1 MKSSTVRPPA
11 LGRLLLRLLPL
22 GERREEIADDLATL
36 FEKRFQQEGRWTAR
50 RRYVVD
56 ALSLWKVC
64 DVGRPLVM
72 SGGLGTVGQDV
83 RYASR
88 LFLRRPAL
96 FSVTVAGLGVAIG
109 ISTAVFTVV
118 QAVAFTGYGF
128 KAPESVF
135 RVALTGGTFT
145 RVTGNSAFQ
154 GNWAFSDYSELQ
166 KTASTMDV
174 VASLRDSAA
183 FSASPDQATSEHV
196 PVMAVSDNYFGVL
209 GMRAAYGRVL
219 TADDARSGASVVV
232 VNHGFWRNRLG
243 ADPSVVGRT
252 IRLGELPFTV
262 IGVASKAHS
271 APGAA
276 GQPPAFWTT
285 FAANR
290 HAWVTAFATNREEIL
305 SKLRALTRSKT
316 ASESERARL
325 KELEDNLRPAP
336 SRWNPAV
343 DVLGRLRP
351 HITRAHAEG
360 EVAAIA
366 AAAITAREP
375 NGTRRPTI
383 ELQRL
388 DEVDADAWALAAIV
402 MTTVGFVVLLACAN
416 VTNVLLANAATRRRE
431 IGTRLAVGAS
441 RGRVIRQ
448 LLTESVLLG
457 LAGGVF
463 GLLMAF
469 AMLPSFAAIIRLPS
483 TFDHTLDISAYA
495 FVGFLAVVV
504 GVMAGLAPAR
514 YGWRGDLMSPLKSG
528 LNPAPSAI
536 GGGFI
541 RSLLI
546 SAQASISIVLL
557 VLAALLTR
565 SLVQSTTLNLSYDVT
580 RVLNVSVA
588 NGADGRAWTT
598 LEQETYLDAV
608 LERVRQVPGVAAA
621 SLATIPPF
629 SDATATQRLSGRRI
643 HRAET
648 SPDYFSTL
656 GIALARGRI
665 YTADEVRAQAPV
677 AVISESLARAFWGT
691 EDPIGAPLE
700 RVWGTETSTQTRSGL
715 LRRPPGTRVIGVVAN
730 AITTLQEKNAPT
742 IYLPL
747 GRDSVP
753 RVVVRAEQDARAI
766 ANPVRDAIDAIDPRV
781 SPVTMLAQDGLQRE
795 LEGPKILASVSVIVG
810 TVALGLAVIGLFG
823 VTAFVVEQRLHEVS
837 VRRVLGATDEALLR
851 MLLRD
856 SLRPVM
862 WGLAVGLLLS
872 LAGGRIIESALYGI
886 SGRDPIA
893 ILIAIATL
901 LTASVA
907 AIVIPS
913 RRAAAVSPARILQ
926 MD

>member
-1 MKSSTVRPPA
+1 MRASIPRPPA
-11 LGRLLLRLLPL
+11 LGRFLLRLLPL
-22 GERREEIADDLATL
+22 GERREEVTGDLATL
-36 FEKRFQQEGRWTAR
+36 FETRFEQDGKWTAS
-50 RRYVVD
+50 RRYVAD

-64 DVGRPLVM
+64 DVGRPLVV
-72 SGGLGTVGQDV
+72 SGGLGTVGQDLT
-83 RYASR
+83 YASR
-88 LFLRRPAL
+88 MFLRRPAL

-128 KAPESVF
+128 QSPESVF
-135 RVALTGGTFT
+135 RVALTSGSFT
-145 RVTGNSAFQ
+145 RVTGNSPFQ
-154 GNWAFSDYSELQ
+154 GNWAFFDYSELQ

-183 FSASPDQATSEHV
+183 FRASPDQATSEYV
-196 PVMAVSDNYFGVL
+196 TVMAVSDDYFGVL

-219 TADDARSGASVVV
+219 TAGDARSGALVVV
-232 VNHGFWRNRLG
+232 VNYGFWRNRLG
-243 ADPSVVGRT
+243 ADPSIVGRT
-252 IRLGELPFTV
+252 IRLGNLPFTV
-262 IGVASKAHS
+262 IGVAAKAHGV
-271 APGAA
+271 PGDA

-285 FAANR
+285 FAATR
-290 HAWVTAFATNREEIL
+290 QAWVTAFATNREEIL

-316 ASESERARL
+316 ATESERARL
-325 KELEDNLRPAP
+325 KELEDNLSPAP

-343 DVLGRLRP
+343 DVFARVKP

-360 EVAAIA
+360 EAATIA
-366 AAAITAREP
+366 AALARMRQP
-375 NGTRRPTI
+375 DGTRRPTI
-383 ELQRL
+383 QLQRL
-388 DEVDADAWALAAIV
+388 DEVDAGSWALTAIV

-431 IGTRLAVGAS
+431 IGTRLAMGAS
-441 RGRVIRQ
+441 RARVVRQ

-457 LAGGVF
+457 LAGGVV
-463 GLLMAF
+463 GLLIAI
-469 AMLPSFAAIIRLPS
+469 AILPSFATIIKLPS
-483 TFDHTLDISAYA
+483 TFDHSLDLSAYA

-514 YGWRGDLMSPLKSG
+514 YGWRGDLMSPLKTG

-536 GGGFI
+536 GGSFV

-546 SAQASISIVLL
+546 AAQASISIVLL

-580 RVLNVSVA
+580 RVLSVNVGNA
-588 NGADGRAWTT
+588 ADGRARTR
-598 LEQETYLDAV
+598 LEQQTFLDAA
-608 LERVRQVPGVAAA
+608 LERVRRVPGVAAA
-621 SLATIPPF
+621 SLASVPPF
-629 SDATATQRLSGRRI
+629 SGLTASQRLSGRRI

-648 SPDYFSTL
+648 SPDYFGTL
-656 GIALARGRI
+656 GIGLVRGRI
-665 YTADEVRAQAPV
+665 YTTDEVRAQAPV

-700 RVWGTETSTQTRSGL
+700 RVWGNEGSTQTRIGL

-730 AITTLQEKNAPT
+730 AVTGLQERDAPT

-747 GRDSVP
+747 GHDSVP
-753 RVVVRAEQDARAI
+753 YVIVRAEQDARALT
-766 ANPVRDAIDAIDPRV
+766 NPVRDAIDAIDPRGR
-781 SPVTMLAQDGLQRE
+781 PVITLAQDGLQRE

-810 TVALGLAVIGLFG
+810 LVALGLAVIGLFG
-823 VTAFVVEQRLHEVS
+823 VTAFIVEQRLHEVS
-837 VRRVLGATDEALLR
+837 VRRVLGATDGQLLR
-851 MLLRD
+851 MLLGD
-856 SLRPVM
+856 SMRPVM
-862 WGLAVGLLLS
+862 LGLAVGLLLS
-872 LAGGRIIESALYGI
+872 LAGGRVIESVLYGI

-901 LTASVA
+901 LAASVA

-913 RRAAAVSPARILQ
+913 RRAAAVSPARVLQ